1 MAESPESIKV
11 FFDASVL
18 VAAAFSSS
26 GGSFRIVNETPIRGF
41 HFLTSRHAF
50 GEAERAILRK
60 RMERM
65 IELEHLAVYLEII
78 PDAPSEVTDKLLDV
92 IDFKDAPI
100 LAAALQSDSQVLL
113 TLDRE
118 HFLENSNIIEKFPL
132 LQVMTPG
139 NFIQK
144 YF

>member
-1 MAESPESIKV
+1 MAKGQERLKV

-26 GGSFRIVNETPIRGF
+26 GGSFRVLNEASIRGF
-41 HFLTSRHAF
+41 HFVTSKHAF
-50 GEAERAILRK
+50 GEAERSVLRK

-65 IELEHLAVYLEII
+65 IELQHLAAFLEIV
-78 PDAPSEVTDKLLDV
+78 PDAPSSVIEKLLDV

-100 LAAALQSDSQVLL
+100 LAAALQADSQVLL

-118 HFLENSNIIEKFPL
+118 HFLDNPRLVEEFPL

-139 NFIQK
+139 AFIQN